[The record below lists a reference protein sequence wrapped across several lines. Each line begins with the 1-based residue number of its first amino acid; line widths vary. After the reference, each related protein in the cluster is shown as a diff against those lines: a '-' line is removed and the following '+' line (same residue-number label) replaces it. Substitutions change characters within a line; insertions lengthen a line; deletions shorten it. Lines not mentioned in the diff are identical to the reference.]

1 MNMLSSFTV
10 KNFKSYRE
18 ATLELAPL
26 TVLTGANAAGKSNL
40 LEALRLLSWVA
51 QGNQLASIRYALEK
65 DDQAIRGTVQNLGF
79 RGGNV
84 FSLACRSSLPRWNSY
99 SISLKTREN
108 GELRIEDEELGGTGE
123 GVPLLEI
130 VNRQEAANQ
139 VQVAYHNFAQ
149 GSRKPRI
156 ACNDQMSVL
165 AQLQS
170 PARFGRSHPEA
181 QRLIPEIATQYLDW
195 LSSIVFL
202 DPQPS
207 AMRNYGFKTDR
218 MLRETGANL
227 SGVLFNLCAGRKDAY
242 NELLDLIKALP
253 EQDFKELDFIDTP
266 RGETMVR
273 LIETLGGKDT
283 AYDAT
288 LLSDGTLRVLALGAA
303 ALASPEGSLI
313 VIEGIDSSVHPS
325 RAKRLLEH
333 LARLATAR
341 NLRIILDSHDPALLD
356 ALPDDAIPHVVFCYR
371 DPETGASRLTRLMD
385 LPDYPELVAQG
396 KVGQLL
402 TCGIIERSAKN
413 PLGPEERK
421 QRLHA
426 WLDRLQAEAA

>member
-26 TVLTGANAAGKSNL
+26 TVLTGANASGKSNL

-65 DDQAIRGTVQNLGF
+65 DDRAIRGTVKNLGF
-79 RGGNV
+79 GGGNG

-130 VNRQEAANQ
+130 VKRQEAANQ

-149 GSRKPRI
+149 GGRKPRI
-156 ACNDQMSVL
+156 TCKDQMSVL
-165 AQLQS
+165 GQLQS
-170 PARFGRSHPEA
+170 PARFGRSHQES

-227 SGVLFNLCAGRKDAY
+227 SGVLFNLCAGRKEASG
-242 NELLDLIKALP
+242 ELLDLIKALP
-253 EQDFKELDFIDTP
+253 EQNIKELDFIDTP

-288 LLSDGTLRVLALGAA
+288 LLSDGTLRVLAIGAA
-303 ALASPEGSLI
+303 VLASPEGSLI
-313 VIEGIDSSVHPS
+313 LIEGIDSGVHPS

-341 NLRIILDSHDPALLD
+341 NLQILLNSHNPALLE
-356 ALPDDAIPHVVFCYR
+356 ALPNNAIPHVVFCYR
-371 DPETGASRLTRLMD
+371 DPETGASHLTRLMD

-402 TCGIIERSAKN
+402 TSGIIERFAKN

-421 QRLHA
+421 QRFHA
-426 WLDRLQAEAA
+426 WLDRLQAEVA

>member
-1 MNMLSSFTV
+1 MLESQS
-10 KNFKSYRE
+10 
-18 ATLELAPL
+18 
-26 TVLTGANAAGKSNL
+26 
-40 LEALRLLSWVA
+40 
-51 QGNQLASIRYALEK
+51 RY
-65 DDQAIRGTVQNLGF
+65 
-79 RGGNV
+79 
-84 FSLACRSSLPRWNSY
+84 C
-99 SISLKTREN
+99 
-108 GELRIEDEELGGTGE
+108 
-123 GVPLLEI
+123 
-130 VNRQEAANQ
+130 
-139 VQVAYHNFAQ
+139 
-149 GSRKPRI
+149 
-156 ACNDQMSVL
+156 
-165 AQLQS
+165 
-170 PARFGRSHPEA
+170 
-181 QRLIPEIATQYLDW
+181 
-195 LSSIVFL
+195 
-202 DPQPS
+202 
-207 AMRNYGFKTDR
+207 
-218 MLRETGANL
+218 
-227 SGVLFNLCAGRKDAY
+227 VLFNLCAGRKDAY

-253 EQDFKELDFIDTP
+253 EQDIKELDFIDTP

-341 NLRIILDSHDPALLD
+341 NLRILLNSHNPALLD

-371 DPETGASRLTRLMD
+371 DPETGSSSLTRLMD